1 MYKHCVYPEVWAIE
15 NALDKINKEMESL
28 DQRLA
33 EQRTLLEEKRAF
45 HACLK
50 HRCGKAEDKLT
61 LNTELVMSAEE
72 TLHSLETI
80 VKVRRFREDC

>member
-1 MYKHCVYPEVWAIE
+1 ME
-15 NALDKINKEMESL
+15 NALVKINKEKENL
-28 DQRLA
+28 DQRLG

-45 HACLK
+45 HTSLK
-50 HRCGKAEDKLT
+50 HRCVKAEDKLT

-80 VKVRRFREDC
+80 VKVRDFKDDC